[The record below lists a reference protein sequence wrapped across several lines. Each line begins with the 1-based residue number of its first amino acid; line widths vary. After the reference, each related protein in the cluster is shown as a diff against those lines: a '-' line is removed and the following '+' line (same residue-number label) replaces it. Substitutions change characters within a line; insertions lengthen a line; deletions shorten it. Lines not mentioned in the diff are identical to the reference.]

1 MLARDFAL
9 ILLDVNMPGLDGLE
23 TAALIRNRKRSAHIP
38 IIFITADYADELRTT
53 KGYSLGA
60 VDYITSPIVPE
71 VLRAKVR
78 VFVDLY
84 LLAEQAKQQ
93 AQQRIALAE
102 EKAARQAA
110 ERATRRLAFLAEAT
124 GTLAASL
131 DVEAASREL
140 AKLLVPLI
148 ADASVLALHHDGH
161 AETPMLSWK
170 DAAAPDGVATQPL
183 EGPLPAW
190 LAGLLA
196 HCDDGGK
203 AMSVRPPSAEAV
215 LRRPAL
221 HRAGDRR
228 GAVRAAG
235 GPRTDA
241 RRAGRSASRR
251 AIVASTPTRCRWRP
265 TSRAAPR
272 SRSTTRC
279 CIARSTRR
287 TGARTSSSRCSRTS
301 SAIRSRRS
309 ATRCTSSTCRSR
321 TRSAR
326 AGRAT

>member
-1 MLARDFAL
+1 MKANILVVDDRPDKVLVVQAILEDLGQNIFTASSGEEALRQVLARDFAL

-23 TAALIRNRKRSAHIP
+23 TAALIRSRKRSSHIP

-148 ADASVLALHHDGH
+148 ADVSVLALHHDGH

-170 DAAAPDGVATQPL
+170 EPGAPDGVATKPL
-183 EGPLPAW
+183 DGPLPA
-190 LAGLLA
+190 
-196 HCDDGGK
+196 
-203 AMSVRPPSAEAV
+203 
-215 LRRPAL
+215 
-221 HRAGDRR
+221 
-228 GAVRAAG
+228 
-235 GPRTDA
+235 
-241 RRAGRSASRR
+241 
-251 AIVASTPTRCRWRP
+251 
-265 TSRAAPR
+265 
-272 SRSTTRC
+272 
-279 CIARSTRR
+279 
-287 TGARTSSSRCSRTS
+287 
-301 SAIRSRRS
+301 
-309 ATRCTSSTCRSR
+309 
-321 TRSAR
+321 
-326 AGRAT
+326 

>member
-1 MLARDFAL
+1 MKANILVVDDRQDKLLVVQAILEDLGQNIFTAGSGEEALRQVLARDFAL

-124 GTLAASL
+124 GTLAASARNARRR
-131 DVEAASREL
+131 EACS
-140 AKLLVPLI
+140 
-148 ADASVLALHHDGH
+148 
-161 AETPMLSWK
+161 
-170 DAAAPDGVATQPL
+170 AA
-183 EGPLPAW
+183 W
-190 LAGLLA
+190 
-196 HCDDGGK
+196 
-203 AMSVRPPSAEAV
+203 
-215 LRRPAL
+215 
-221 HRAGDRR
+221 
-228 GAVRAAG
+228 RAAFSSASAM
-235 GPRTDA
+235 RCCACCFACSA
-241 RRAGRSASRR
+241 RRY
-251 AIVASTPTRCRWRP
+251 
-265 TSRAAPR
+265 
-272 SRSTTRC
+272 RSTKTRTF
-279 CIARSTRR
+279 ARSTSG
-287 TGARTSSSRCSRTS
+287 TIGDVM
-301 SAIRSRRS
+301 
-309 ATRCTSSTCRSR
+309 
-321 TRSAR
+321 
-326 AGRAT
+326 